1 MPYQIDQSE
10 PATLIRGVATTRT
23 LVVYDGVTQ
32 VTVDN
37 GGTYTLYDGDGEIAA
52 TGTVNSGSVSIN
64 VDSDIALGAKAHEV
78 WNCTVASG
86 TVLYPVR
93 RAVLITTAG
102 MMHAPVTNAAL
113 IQGHRGWG
121 SPYPDGKTSWAAEIR
136 TAWAEIVN
144 WLIRDT
150 ALAANAELHD
160 PGALYQAAL
169 YGARA
174 EVAGYMATFGD
185 EAAMMWYRHYTD
197 IYQDQLRS
205 IRVRLTTNGNGSSSQ
220 PPSALA
226 VDSASWFPTPGP
238 GSSRY

>member
-23 LVVYDGVTQ
+23 LVVYDGATQ
-32 VTVDN
+32 LTVDN
-37 GGTYTLYDGDGEIAA
+37 GGTYTVYDGDGDVAA
-52 TGTVNSGSVSIN
+52 SGTVNSGSVSIN

-78 WNCTVASG
+78 WGCTVSGG

-102 MMHAPVTNAAL
+102 MMHAPVTNAAV
-113 IQGHRGWG
+113 IQGHRGWDT
-121 SPYPDGKTSWAAEIR
+121 YPSGQTSWVREIR

-160 PGALYQAAL
+160 PGALYQATL

-174 EVAGYMATFGD
+174 EVSGYMATFGD
-185 EAAMMWYRHYTD
+185 EAALMWHRRYTD
-197 IYQDQLRS
+197 MYHDELQSL
-205 IRVRLTTNGNGSSSQ
+205 RVRFTTNGNGSSSQ
-220 PPSALA
+220 PPQMLGID
-226 VDSASWFPTPGP
+226 VPGAP
-238 GSSRY
+238 GFRPGTTRY

>member
-10 PATLIRGVATTRT
+10 PATLIRGVATVRT

-32 VTVDN
+32 LTVDN
-37 GGTYTLYDGDGEIAA
+37 GGAYTLYDGDGDVAA
-52 TGTVNSGSVSIN
+52 TGTVNSGSVSIS

-78 WNCTVASG
+78 WSCTVAGG

-102 MMHAPVTNAAL
+102 MMHAPVTNAAV
-113 IQGHRGWG
+113 IQGHRGWDT
-121 SPYPDGKTSWAAEIR
+121 YPSGKTSWAAEIR

-150 ALAANAELHD
+150 ALASTLELHD

-185 EAAMMWYRHYTD
+185 EAAMMWHRRYTD
-197 IYQDQLRS
+197 MYHDELKS
-205 IRVRLTTNGNGSSSQ
+205 IRVRLTDSGNGSAS
-220 PPSALA
+220 PTPRALA
-226 VDSASWFPTPGP
+226 SETSWFPGPGP
-238 GSSRY
+238 GSTRY